1 MVDFLDGI
9 GFGTGLLIV
18 GALISIL
25 ILGYKY
31 FKGFRK
37 TIDDQAEERIAA
49 RETTKKIQASI
60 EETNNTL
67 KELTLKI
74 SNVENKVTDLDTKYS
89 NTIRDITTDMCNM
102 TNRLETNM
110 QESNNADAVLEAKLN
125 EYNLNI
131 EKVGNNLSDLTAKTN
146 RLIESDRESIKAY
159 IAGIHK
165 TATTD
170 GYIDFHILSIV
181 EHQYETYLRC
191 ASATLALYSSNLL
204 ISRLTDLSSGLTSSS
219 SASVKRYPY
228 IDSCREDSVLT
239 VFSLSTGASFLTSS
253 GAILFCVVIA
263 TLSSFFSFLPAP
275 RITLNVAY
283 NPIISGD
290 LESAG

>member
-1 MVDFLDGI
+1 MHPKMVDFLDGI

-18 GALISIL
+18 CALISIL

-181 EHQYETYLRC
+181 EHQYETYLRENGNTFV
-191 ASATLALYSSNLL
+191 AKLMEEIHTLPNSKEEMSDDDYDDDDDDEPVVPVKKTTRKKTSAT
-204 ISRLTDLSSGLTSSS
+204 T
-219 SASVKRYPY
+219 KK
-228 IDSCREDSVLT
+228 
-239 VFSLSTGASFLTSS
+239 
-253 GAILFCVVIA
+253 A
-263 TLSSFFSFLPAP
+263 TT
-275 RITLNVAY
+275 RKKK
-283 NPIISGD
+283 
-290 LESAG
+290 

>member
-1 MVDFLDGI
+1 MHPKMVDFLDGI

-102 TNRLETNM
+102 TNRLETNI

-181 EHQYETYLRC
+181 EHQYETYLRENGNTFV
-191 ASATLALYSSNLL
+191 AKLMEEIHTLPNSKEEMSDDDYDDDDDEPVVPVKKTTRKKPSSTTKKATT
-204 ISRLTDLSSGLTSSS
+204 R
-219 SASVKRYPY
+219 KKK
-228 IDSCREDSVLT
+228 
-239 VFSLSTGASFLTSS
+239 
-253 GAILFCVVIA
+253 
-263 TLSSFFSFLPAP
+263 
-275 RITLNVAY
+275 
-283 NPIISGD
+283 
-290 LESAG
+290 